1 MTFLSPFLPS
11 VQSCSEE
18 KSVYMCVFASA
29 KHLIRY
35 KTEKAAVVQCAG
47 TAEFCCRILGW
58 QARGCAVAILG
69 GAVED

>member
-1 MTFLSPFLPS
+1 M
-11 VQSCSEE
+11 C
-18 KSVYMCVFASA
+18 MCVFASA